1 MSSAPFQRRVSLLS
15 YFLLLSF
22 SCSGAMAFS
31 AQDEPQAAAPVVVAT
46 YEGVINPVAAEYLHD
61 AMAFADA
68 KHAQAVILRLDTPG
82 GLDTSMRLMIKD
94 ITGSTIPVVVYVSP
108 SGGRAASAGVFL
120 TIAAHVSAMAPGTNI
135 GAAHPVAMGGG
146 EMDKT
151 MKDKVE
157 NDSVAYIKSIAE
169 QRGRN
174 VTWAE
179 DAVRKSVSATEKE
192 ALNLKII
199 DVIADDLSGLLK
211 KLDGRKVPM
220 GQTATVLHTK
230 DVEILTFEL
239 GWRLELLKALSDPN
253 IAYLLMTLGTIGLL
267 AELYNPGAILPGIVG
282 AISLILGFYALQSL
296 PINYA
301 GVLLLL
307 LGIVLFVLEATV
319 TSYGLLAIGG
329 ILSMLL
335 GSLMLIKADEPFLQ
349 LSWTVIIPVIG
360 FAALITFAIVGM
372 GMRAMRRPPVT
383 GREGMVGLIGVAKTA
398 LSLRGQVAIRGE
410 LWDAMSDEPIEAG
423 ASVEVTAIDG
433 LKLRVKS
440 TPGKGALR

>member
-1 MSSAPFQRRVSLLS
+1 MSSALFKVRVALLS
-15 YFLLLSF
+15 YFLFLSLVYGDAV
-22 SCSGAMAFS
+22 SFS
-31 AQDEPQAAAPVVVAT
+31 AQTGQADAPIVVAT

-94 ITGSTIPVVVYVSP
+94 VTGSTIPVIIYVAP

-120 TIAAHVSAMAPGTNI
+120 TMAAHVAAMAPGTNI

-151 MKDKVE
+151 MKEKVE

-174 VTWAE
+174 VSWAE
-179 DAVRKSVSATEKE
+179 DAVRKSASVTEKE
-192 ALNLKII
+192 ALKLKII
-199 DVIADDLSGLLK
+199 DLIADDLPALLK
-211 KLDGRKVPM
+211 KLDGRTVPM
-220 GQTATVLHTK
+220 GQASAILQTK
-230 DVEILTFEL
+230 DVEVLEFQI

-301 GVLLLL
+301 GVLLLVF
-307 LGIVLFVLEATV
+307 GIVLFVLEATV

-349 LSWTVIIPVIG
+349 ISWAVIIPVIG
-360 FAALITFAIVGM
+360 LAALLTFAIVGV
-372 GMRAMRRPPVT
+372 GVRAMRRPPVT
-383 GREGMVGLIGVAKTA
+383 GSEGMIGLVGVTKTA
-398 LSLRGQVAIRGE
+398 LTPRGQVAIRGE
-410 LWDAMSDEPIEAG
+410 LWEAMSEEPVEAG
-423 ASVEVTAIDG
+423 GAVEVTAIEG
-433 LKLRVKS
+433 LTLHVKS
-440 TPGKGALR
+440 TPEKGAPR

>member
-1 MSSAPFQRRVSLLS
+1 MSSAPVFKIRVSLLPNFI
-15 YFLLLSF
+15 FLSLVLVVAVPSL
-22 SCSGAMAFS
+22 
-31 AQDEPQAAAPVVVAT
+31 PQTGRAAGPVVVAT

-61 AMAFADA
+61 AMSFAEA
-68 KHAQAVILRLDTPG
+68 KHAQAIILRLDTPG

-94 ITGSTIPVVVYVSP
+94 VTGSTIPVVVYVAP

-120 TIAAHVSAMAPGTNI
+120 TIAAHVAAMAPGTNI

-151 MKDKVE
+151 MKEKVE
-157 NDSVAYIKSIAE
+157 NDSIAYIKSIAE

-174 VTWAE
+174 VSWAE
-179 DAVRKSVSATEKE
+179 DAVRKSVSVTEKE
-192 ALNLKII
+192 ALTLKII
-199 DVIADDLSGLLK
+199 DLIADDLPALLK
-211 KLDGRKVPM
+211 KLDGRTVQM
-220 GQTATVLHTK
+220 GQASTILRTK
-230 DVEILTFEL
+230 DVEVLEFEI

-335 GSLMLIKADEPFLQ
+335 GSLMLIKTDAPFLQ
-349 LSWTVIIPVIG
+349 ISWAVIVPVIG
-360 FAALITFAIVGM
+360 LAALVTFAMVGM
-372 GMRAMRRPPVT
+372 GLRAMRRRPVT
-383 GREGMVGLIGVAKTA
+383 GSEGMIGLVGMAKTA
-398 LSLRGQVAIRGE
+398 LAPRGQVAVRGE
-410 LWDAMSDEPIEAG
+410 LWEAMSNEPVEAG
-423 ASVEVTAIDG
+423 AMVEVTAIEG
-433 LKLRVKS
+433 LTLRVKS
-440 TPGKGALR
+440 TPEKGALR

>member
-1 MSSAPFQRRVSLLS
+1 MSSALVFKVRVSLLP
-15 YFLLLSF
+15 YFIFLSLVLVAAVP
-22 SCSGAMAFS
+22 SL
-31 AQDEPQAAAPVVVAT
+31 PQTGRAAGPVVVAT

-61 AMAFADA
+61 AMSFAEA

-94 ITGSTIPVVVYVSP
+94 ITGSTIPAVVYVAP

-120 TIAAHVSAMAPGTNI
+120 TIAAHVAAMAPGTNI

-151 MKDKVE
+151 MKEKVE
-157 NDSVAYIKSIAE
+157 NDSIAYIKSIAE

-174 VTWAE
+174 VGWAE
-179 DAVRKSVSATEKE
+179 DAVRKSVSVTEKE
-192 ALNLKII
+192 ALTLKII
-199 DVIADDLSGLLK
+199 DLIADDLPALLK
-211 KLDGRKVPM
+211 KLDGRKVQM
-220 GQTATVLHTK
+220 GQASAVLQTK
-230 DVEILTFEL
+230 DVEVLEFEI

-335 GSLMLIKADEPFLQ
+335 GSLMLIKTDAPFLQ
-349 LSWTVIIPVIG
+349 ISWTVIVPVIG
-360 FAALITFAIVGM
+360 FAALVTFAMVGM
-372 GMRAMRRPPVT
+372 GLRAMRRRPVT
-383 GREGMVGLIGVAKTA
+383 GSEGMIGLLGMAKTA
-398 LSLRGQVAIRGE
+398 LAPRGQVAVRGE
-410 LWDAMSDEPIEAG
+410 LWEAMSDEPVEAG
-423 ASVEVTAIDG
+423 AMVEVTAVEV
-433 LKLRVKS
+433 LTLRVKS
-440 TPGKGALR
+440 TPEKGALR